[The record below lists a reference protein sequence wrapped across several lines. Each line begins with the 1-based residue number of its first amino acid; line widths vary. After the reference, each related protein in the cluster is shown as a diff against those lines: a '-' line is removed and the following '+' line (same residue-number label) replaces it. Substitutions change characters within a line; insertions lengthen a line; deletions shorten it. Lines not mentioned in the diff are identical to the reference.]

1 MSDEAAN
8 SELAVLVNINFQN
21 TEFNEGLDEFIEL
34 VASAGLKS
42 VATITCSRNTPDSS
56 LYIGS
61 GKAEEIKQAVADNQ
75 ADVVI
80 FNHILSPRQERNLGN
95 LCDCKVVDRVGLI
108 LDIFAQRARSFEG
121 KLQVE
126 LAQLQHLSSRLIRV
140 WTHLERQKGGIGLRG
155 PGETQL
161 ETDRRLIGKRIKTI
175 NTRLDKVRS
184 QRQQGR
190 KRRSKSNT
198 PVVSLVGYTNAG
210 KSTLF
215 NRLTGSN
222 VYTAN
227 KLFATLDPTFRR
239 IEMAPATPVILTDT
253 VGFIRHIPHDL
264 VAAFHATLE
273 ETRDADLLLHIVDAT
288 GDQRDSQIE
297 QVNLVIN
304 EIGAEDVPQIVVY
317 NKIDQLEELTAR
329 IEKDENGFPGRVWLS
344 AKTGDGIASLL
355 DAITS
360 FIRTKVQHHR
370 LNIPASAGKLR
381 ANLFNMGVV
390 RTEENGEDGGWMMEV
405 DMESHRLDQLFRESG
420 LELSQVLIE
429 EIGQEVGQQTPMESA
444 MEDVLLQ

>member
-1 MSDEAAN
+1 LTDEAAI
-8 SELAVLVNINFQN
+8 SERAVLVNIDFQN
-21 TEFNEGLDEFIEL
+21 IEFNEGLDEFIEL
-34 VASAGLKS
+34 VTSAGLVPVK
-42 VATITCSRNTPDSS
+42 TITSSRKAPDAGFF
-56 LYIGS
+56 IGS
-61 GKAEEIKQAVADNQ
+61 GKVEEIKQAVDENQ

-80 FNHILSPRQERNLGN
+80 FNHILSPRQERNVEN
-95 LCDCKVVDRVGLI
+95 LCQCRVVDRVGLI

-126 LAQLQHLSSRLIRV
+126 LAQLQHLSSRLIRG

-175 NTRLDKVRS
+175 NARLEKVRR

-190 KRRSKSNT
+190 KRRSRSHT

-215 NRLTGSN
+215 NKLTDSN

-239 IEMAPATPVILTDT
+239 IELAPATPVILTDT

-264 VAAFHATLE
+264 VDAFHATLE
-273 ETRDADLLLHIVDAT
+273 ETREADLLLHIVDVT
-288 GDQRDSQIE
+288 GDQRDNQME
-297 QVNLVIN
+297 QVNQVIN
-304 EIGAEDVPQIVVY
+304 EIGAKDVPQIEVY
-317 NKIDQLEELTAR
+317 NKIDKHGEMSAR
-329 IEKDENGFPGRVWLS
+329 IETDENGFPGRVWLS
-344 AKTGDGIASLL
+344 ARTGEGIEGLL
-355 DAITS
+355 DAITR
-360 FIRTKVQHHR
+360 FIRSRVQHYR
-370 LNIPASAGKLR
+370 VNLPASAGRLR
-381 ANLFNMGVV
+381 AHLFNMGVV
-390 RTEENGEDGGWMMEV
+390 RSEECGEKGGWMMEV

-420 LELSQVLIE
+420 LEL
-429 EIGQEVGQQTPMESA
+429 GQETLRKSRIESA
-444 MEDVLLQ
+444 LEDVPLQ

>member
-1 MSDEAAN
+1 MTDEAAIN
-8 SELAVLVNINFQN
+8 ELAVLVNIDFQN

-34 VASAGLKS
+34 VTSAGLEP
-42 VATITCSRNTPDSS
+42 VTTITCSRNAPDAGFF
-56 LYIGS
+56 IGS
-61 GKAEEIKQAVADNQ
+61 GKVEEIKQAVMEKQ

-80 FNHILSPRQERNLGN
+80 FNHILSPRQERNVEKA
-95 LCDCKVVDRVGLI
+95 CQCRVVDRVGLI

-126 LAQLQHLSSRLIRV
+126 LAQLQHLSSRLIRG

-175 NTRLDKVRS
+175 NARLEKVRR

-190 KRRSKSNT
+190 KRRSKSHT

-215 NRLTGSN
+215 NRLTGSK
-222 VYTAN
+222 VYVAN

-239 IEMAPATPVILTDT
+239 IELAPATPVILTDT

-264 VAAFHATLE
+264 VDAFHATLE
-273 ETRDADLLLHIVDAT
+273 ETREADLLLHIVDVT
-288 GDQRDSQIE
+288 GEQRDSQMQ
-297 QVNLVIN
+297 QVNQVIS
-304 EIGAEDVPQIVVY
+304 EIGAEDVPQIEVY
-317 NKIDQLEELTAR
+317 NKIDQNEALSAR
-329 IEKDENGFPGRVWLS
+329 VETDENGFPGRVWLS
-344 AKTGDGIASLL
+344 AKTGEGIEGLL
-355 DAITS
+355 DSIIQ
-360 FIRTKVQHHR
+360 FIRSRVQHHR

-381 ANLFNMGVV
+381 AHLFDMGVV
-390 RTEENGEDGGWMMEV
+390 RNEEYDEKGGWMMEV
-405 DMESHRLDQLFRESG
+405 DMESHRLDQIFRESG
-420 LELSQVLIE
+420 LELSQAVS
-429 EIGQEVGQQTPMESA
+429 MESGL
-444 MEDVLLQ
+444 EDVLLQ

>member
-1 MSDEAAN
+1 LTDEAAI
-8 SELAVLVNINFQN
+8 SEFAVLVNIDFQN
-21 TEFNEGLDEFIEL
+21 TEFNEGLEEFIEL
-34 VASAGLKS
+34 VTSAGLEP
-42 VATITCSRNTPDSS
+42 VTTITCSRNTPDAGFF
-56 LYIGS
+56 IGS
-61 GKAEEIKQAVADNQ
+61 GKVEEIKQAVIEKQ

-80 FNHILSPRQERNLGN
+80 FNHILSPRQQRNVEKI
-95 LCDCKVVDRVGLI
+95 CQCRVVDRVELI

-126 LAQLQHLSSRLIRV
+126 LAQLQHLSSRLIRG

-175 NTRLDKVRS
+175 NARLEKVRR

-190 KRRSKSNT
+190 KRRSRSHT

-239 IEMAPATPVILTDT
+239 IELAPATPVILTDT

-264 VAAFHATLE
+264 VDAFHATLE
-273 ETRDADLLLHIVDAT
+273 ETREADLLLHIVDVT
-288 GDQRDSQIE
+288 GEQRDSQMQ

-304 EIGAEDVPQIVVY
+304 EIGAENVPQIEVY
-317 NKIDQLEELTAR
+317 NKIDKHGELSAR
-329 IEKDENGFPGRVWLS
+329 VETDENGFPGRVWLS
-344 AKTGDGIASLL
+344 ARTGEGIEGLL
-355 DAITS
+355 GAITT
-360 FIRTKVQHHR
+360 FIRSKVQHHR
-370 LNIPASAGKLR
+370 LNLPASAGKLR
-381 ANLFNMGVV
+381 AHLFNMGVV
-390 RTEENGEDGGWMMEV
+390 RNEECGEKGGWMMEV
-405 DMESHRLDQLFRESG
+405 DMESHRLDQVFREAG
-420 LELSQVLIE
+420 LELSQAKIQELIPVLNH
-429 EIGQEVGQQTPMESA
+429 ESA
-444 MEDVLLQ
+444 LEDVLLQ